1 MAWTFVVVFS
11 NYVKPLK
18 LADGSLMFRFRAID
32 LRTFGVAMF
41 EAAGCIREDAITVI
55 DHLLESSLFGHDSH
69 GSLRMY
75 EYIDQIQAGTF
86 NPKGRPRIERERGVT
101 ACIDGDGALGQVAGR
116 LAVETGAGLARL
128 HGVGV
133 VTVRNCS
140 HLGRIGAYP
149 LAVARQGLMGLAF
162 VNAGRLGRQIPPYGG
177 IDGRISTNP
186 VAFSAPRPDQDPI
199 LVDMTTSVVAE
210 GKIRVAHN
218 RNESVPAGWITDS
231 EGRPTCDPGAY
242 VGPPSGA
249 ILPLGGVVAYK
260 GYCLG
265 MMVEMFGGILSGEGT
280 ANGELTVRSNGMLL
294 TVYDPSFFC
303 EADQY
308 AAELEGLIQH
318 VLSSRVDPS
327 IGRIRLPGG
336 PEFETSRERLAQ
348 GIPVDDTTWSRIIE
362 RANSLG
368 LDTETWASRAMSA

>member
-1 MAWTFVVVFS
+1 MLRFS
-11 NYVKPLK
+11 PDVLRPI
-18 LADGSLMFRFRAID
+18 SRRMFQ
-32 LRTFGVAMF
+32 
-41 EAAGCIREDAITVI
+41 AAGCSEQDATTIA
-55 DHLLESSLFGHDSH
+55 DHLVESSLYGHDSH

-75 EYIDQIQAGTF
+75 EYIDQIRAGTF
-86 NPKGRPRIERERGVT
+86 DPVGRPRVERQRGVT

-116 LAVETGAGLARL
+116 LAVETGVHLART

-149 LAVARQGLMGLAF
+149 LAVARQGLLGLAF

-186 VAFSAPRPDQDPI
+186 VAFCAPRPGADPV
-199 LVDMTTSVVAE
+199 LLDMTTSVVAE

-218 RNESVPAGWITDS
+218 RGESVPAGWITDAQ
-231 EGRPTCDPGAY
+231 GQPTQDPGQYLAS
-242 VGPPSGA
+242 PAGA

-265 MMVEMFGGILSGEGT
+265 MMVEVLGGILSGEGT
-280 ANGELTVRSNGMLL
+280 ANGEVKMRSNGMLL

-303 EADQY
+303 DPHNYEQ
-308 AAELEGLIQH
+308 ELEGLISH
-318 VLSSRVDPS
+318 VLSSRVDPA
-327 IGRIRLPGG
+327 IGHIRLPGA
-336 PEFETSRERLAQ
+336 PEFDTGRERTEH
-348 GIPVDDTTWSRIIE
+348 GIPIDDTTWERIIE
-362 RANSLG
+362 RAQGLG
-368 LDTETWASRAMSA
+368 LDTSNWTQMACGGGD